1 MKTQLPE
8 HPTSFARKHP
18 EVWAAFEKLADRCH
32 NGGPLDAKT
41 RRLVKL
47 GIALGAGREG
57 GVHAQV
63 RNAVAEGIK
72 PAELHHV
79 VLLALTTLGFPGTMA
94 ALAWVED
101 VLQRKGR
108 RGRRRRA

>member
-1 MKTQLPE
+1 MKTELPE
-8 HPTSFARKHP
+8 HPAGFARRHP
-18 EVWAAFEKLADRCH
+18 EVWAAFEKLANRCH
-32 NGGPLDAKT
+32 RGGPLDAKT

-47 GIALGAGREG
+47 GIALGAGTEG

-63 RNAVAEGIK
+63 RNAVAEGIT
-72 PAELHHV
+72 PAELRHA
-79 VLLALTTLGFPGTMA
+79 VLLALTTVGFPGTMA

-101 VLQRKGR
+101 VLRRKGR

>member
-8 HPTSFARKHP
+8 HPAGFARRHP

-32 NGGPLDAKT
+32 KEGPLDAKT

-47 GIALGAGREG
+47 GIALGAGSEG

-72 PAELHHV
+72 PAEVRHV
-79 VLLALTTLGFPGTMA
+79 VLLALTTMGFPSTMA

-101 VLQRKGR
+101 VLRRKGR
-108 RGRRRRA
+108 RGRRGRG

>member
-1 MKTQLPE
+1 MKTELPE
-8 HPTSFARKHP
+8 HPASFARRHP
-18 EVWAAFEKLADRCH
+18 EVWAAFEKLANQCH

-47 GIALGAGREG
+47 GIALGAGTEG

-63 RNAVAEGIK
+63 RNAVAEGIN
-72 PAELHHV
+72 PAELRHV
-79 VLLALTTLGFPGTMA
+79 VLLALTTIGFPATMA

-101 VLQRKGR
+101 VLRGKSR
-108 RGRRRRA
+108 RRRRRRA